1 MLDKLT
7 LREIHNQVKDKKL
20 SLKEVVKFCLNN
32 IEERE
37 DEIKSF
43 ITIRDRDEILKEA
56 EEKGKNFQ
64 DNILYGLPAGVKD
77 VIVTRGVRTTG
88 ASKILENYIP
98 PYSATA
104 INKLEKAGYIL
115 IGKNNCDEFA
125 MGSSN
130 ENSGFYPC
138 RNPLDIER
146 VPGGSSGGSAAAV
159 AAGFVP
165 YSLGTDTGGSVRMPA
180 SFCGVVGFK
189 PTYGRVSRYGLMAM
203 GSSLDQIGIIARFVD
218 DVRVVLQ
225 EIEGRDEKDAT
236 SFDFQDAGKNTTR
249 ENLEG
254 VKIGLPKEYF
264 QEGLDERVK
273 DVILQ
278 SVNKMK
284 SLGAEIVDISI
295 PTFKYTLPVYYIIMF
310 AEVSSNMSRYDG
322 IRYGKSA
329 VLDKSVEDMIELYKM
344 NRSAFLGKEVKRRI
358 MLGSYVLSKG
368 YFEEYYGRA
377 QKVRAVIKKD
387 FEKVFEKVD
396 YIAGPTTPTPAFKI
410 GEKIDNPL
418 QMYLSDIYTV
428 GVNLAGLPAISVPAG
443 YVQEDGKD
451 LPVGIQLIGKAGD
464 DYSLL
469 SIAEVV
475 EKRISFSNS

>member
-20 SLKEVVKFCLNN
+20 SLKEVVKFYLYN

-43 ITIRDRDEILKEA
+43 ITIRDGDEILKEA

-115 IGKNNCDEFA
+115 MGKNNCDEFA

>member
-451 LPVGIQLIGKAGD
+451 LPVGIQLIGEAGD
-464 DYSLL
+464 DYNLL

-475 EKRISFSNS
+475 EKQS

>member
-115 IGKNNCDEFA
+115 MGKNNCDEFA